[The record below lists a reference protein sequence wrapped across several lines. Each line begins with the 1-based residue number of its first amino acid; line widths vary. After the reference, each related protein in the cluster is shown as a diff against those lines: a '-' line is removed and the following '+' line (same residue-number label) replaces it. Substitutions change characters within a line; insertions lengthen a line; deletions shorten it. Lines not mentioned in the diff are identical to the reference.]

1 MIQPQDLT
9 RPPVTLDHDSTLV
22 VVIDMSQASWLV
34 AAIVPG
40 VERRPLQKL
49 KPDHEALL
57 RLLARWR
64 DEAAKAGKPVSRTAV
79 AYEAGRDGFWLARWL
94 QQRGVEAH
102 VIHPN
107 SVAVSREGRRS
118 QSLFYRGDPIS
129 VVTNDGG
136 VRCGPCKIVNGTR
149 TMIDA
154 TRAI

>member
-64 DEAAKAGKPVSRTAV
+64 DEAAKAGKPLSPTKLAATASGWPAGCSIAASRRMSFTPTASPSH
-79 AYEAGRDGFWLARWL
+79 GRAAALRPIGS
-94 QQRGVEAH
+94 
-102 VIHPN
+102 I
-107 SVAVSREGRRS
+107 RR
-118 QSLFYRGDPIS
+118 
-129 VVTNDGG
+129 
-136 VRCGPCKIVNGTR
+136 C
-149 TMIDA
+149 
-154 TRAI
+154 